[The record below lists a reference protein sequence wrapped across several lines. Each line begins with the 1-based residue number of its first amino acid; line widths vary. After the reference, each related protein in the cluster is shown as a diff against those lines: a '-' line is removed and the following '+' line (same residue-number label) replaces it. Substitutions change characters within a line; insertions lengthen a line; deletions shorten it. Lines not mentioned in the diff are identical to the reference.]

1 MRDDGLR
8 RGAWS
13 GLVAGLGSAALMYVA
28 SALIGLRTLPELLQ
42 QPILSTMPGPVF
54 GFLIDRLQHAGKVLE
69 EAGLLL
75 AMVLSLAA
83 LGAQSVAG
91 SPVPASWPG
100 PPHGSWSPCSSF
112 PWPVRACLACAAV

>member
-42 QPILSTMPGPVF
+42 QPILSAMPGPVF

-69 EAGLLL
+69 EAGLLV

-83 LGAQSVAG
+83 LGAVVGFLGERRGLPRPGIVAG
-91 SPVPASWPG
+91 
-100 PPHGSWSPCSSF
+100 
-112 PWPVRACLACAAV
+112 AAGLVGVD